1 MTTTLL
7 HDNVN
12 DNDNEDD
19 KSQYYYDVQTEDG
32 MTRQPHFYMTMSTI
46 MTMGMIKANITMMC

>member
-19 KSQYYYDVQTEDG
+19 KSQYYYDVLADQGWNDNH
-32 MTRQPHFYMTMSTI
+32 PST
-46 MTMGMIKANITMMC
+46 